1 MIHLTP
7 YEQRM
12 LDGEFGAAKQ
22 VALQKI
28 IDYAQILGATELVP
42 ITKAHLCCGSTCE
55 PSDFPDGNLDRP
67 DILAMGYHDWQT
79 KLKCPGLDPAAF
91 NSFNETTYVMDDVH
105 CCDTFQWQW
114 TQQTKEF
121 YENNRQI
128 LSDAADRGVMIGST
142 CAPYLA
148 GWLPVMGEYFVT
160 TESSNVLYS
169 NSILGARGNGGG
181 GNTTFCS
188 AICGR
193 APKWGLHLPENRHS
207 THVFHV
213 ACDTKDKTDWDLLGA
228 AVGRRLAPNA
238 VPVICGDFERPDLIK
253 LKSFFTALAVTS
265 GCELCLI
272 VGVSPEAQTY
282 EMAMGGHEPA
292 AEFTITN
299 EILQSYWDEICCKE
313 SGPADYLQIGC
324 PNCSAE
330 ELIRIWRYMHGRK
343 VKEGVRFCVFTNIAQ
358 YAMAEQS
365 HIIRDLK
372 DWGVEILTSGCILRT
387 INVAKGAKSIGLSS
401 FKLCNGSK
409 DERDCP
415 IYYGTDEQV
424 IDAAISGYWEVKRR
438 YE

>member
-1 MIHLTP
+1 MIRLTP

-28 IDYAQILGATELVP
+28 IDYAQILGAEELVP

-55 PSDFPDGNLDRP
+55 PADFPDGNLDRP

-79 KLKCPGLDPAAF
+79 KLKCPGLDPATF
-91 NSFNETTYVMDDVH
+91 NSFNESTYVMDDVH

-169 NSILGARGNGGG
+169 NSILGARGYGGG
-181 GNTTFCS
+181 GNTTFCA

-193 APKWGLHLPENRHS
+193 APKWGLHLPENRHG

-253 LKSFFTALAVTS
+253 LKTFFTALAVTS

-282 EMAMGGHEPA
+282 EMAMGGHEPV

-299 EILQSYWDEICCKE
+299 EILQTYWDEVCHKE

-330 ELIRIWRYMHGRK
+330 ELINIWRYMNGRK
-343 VKEGVRFCVFTNIAQ
+343 VKKGVRFCGLTNIGQ
-358 YAMAEQS
+358 
-365 HIIRDLK
+365 
-372 DWGVEILTSGCILRT
+372 
-387 INVAKGAKSIGLSS
+387 
-401 FKLCNGSK
+401 
-409 DERDCP
+409 
-415 IYYGTDEQV
+415 
-424 IDAAISGYWEVKRR
+424 
-438 YE
+438 

>member
-1 MIHLTP
+1 
-7 YEQRM
+7 
-12 LDGEFGAAKQ
+12 
-22 VALQKI
+22 
-28 IDYAQILGATELVP
+28 
-42 ITKAHLCCGSTCE
+42 
-55 PSDFPDGNLDRP
+55 
-67 DILAMGYHDWQT
+67 
-79 KLKCPGLDPAAF
+79 
-91 NSFNETTYVMDDVH
+91 
-105 CCDTFQWQW
+105 
-114 TQQTKEF
+114 
-121 YENNRQI
+121 
-128 LSDAADRGVMIGST
+128 
-142 CAPYLA
+142 
-148 GWLPVMGEYFVT
+148 MGEYFVT

-169 NSILGARGNGGG
+169 NSVLGARGYGGG
-181 GNTTFCS
+181 GNTTFCA

-193 APKWGLHLPENRHS
+193 APKWGLHLPENRHG

-238 VPVICGDFERPDLIK
+238 VPVVCGDFERPDLIK
-253 LKSFFTALAVTS
+253 LKTFFTALAVTS

-282 EMAMGGHEPA
+282 EMAMGGHEPV

-299 EILQSYWDEICCKE
+299 EILQTYWDEVCHKE

-330 ELIRIWRYMHGRK
+330 ELINIWRYMNGRK
-343 VKEGVRFCVFTNIAQ
+343 VKKGVRFCVFTNIAQ
-358 YAMAEQS
+358 YAMAEQA
-365 HIIRDLK
+365 HIIQDLK

-387 INVAKGAKSIGLSS
+387 INVAKGAKSLGLSS

-415 IYYGTDEQV
+415 IYYGSDEQV